1 LRRCLRNEDFSH
13 PFLHK
18 IDRLTLSYIYS
29 QQMMYPQQLSHGN
42 VLTFAPPGF
51 NQTLHVK
58 FPDCRLAVCEKCKK
72 NYKTRDMCRV
82 RNSHTTEPWTTAFI
96 CFTLDD
102 NCTDEDGK
110 YIDKPFAVRMIQ
122 WQPYCIKTP
131 FDPKTPVCS
140 ACKKTNRTR
149 SFCRDRH
156 KHRQLPWCTVYV
168 LLSPADSIDPA
179 TRVAPESTP
188 LDGTEDSTDCD
199 GNAGEDIKV
208 EPLQAAEA
216 SIAEGDGIGKPED
229 KEERKPI
236 KVADDGEDINDISE
250 SRTFLAKVSCHANSI
265 HWLELAEFDPADQH
279 AAMQGLVAPDGGHM
293 GPGRGPPMMPGQ
305 PIDPGYNHF
314 AHAAMGFAAQ
324 QHQMS
329 LKNHQQYFFQMQQ
342 RQHQQ
347 YAAHQ
352 AQWQVQY
359 KQQSDQSAPST
370 VAPAITAG
378 EAAAQQSKHQQGQ
391 PGQGA
396 PPYGQWPAQQNQM
409 AYHQQMYQHQ
419 MAQFQQ
425 AGGVI
430 PPGAQGEGAPPVH
443 ALPPDYH
450 HHPGHHQQGD
460 ELEPASVNAAPEDA
474 EENDNKRAR
483 HV

>member
-1 LRRCLRNEDFSH
+1 
-13 PFLHK
+13 
-18 IDRLTLSYIYS
+18 
-29 QQMMYPQQLSHGN
+29 
-42 VLTFAPPGF
+42 
-51 NQTLHVK
+51 
-58 FPDCRLAVCEKCKK
+58 
-72 NYKTRDMCRV
+72 MCRV

-122 WQPYCIKTP
+122 WQPYCVKTP

-149 SFCRDRH
+149 NFCRERH

-188 LDGTEDSTDCD
+188 LEDAADPE
-199 GNAGEDIKV
+199 GKVAEDKKV
-208 EPLQAAEA
+208 ETVKSE
-216 SIAEGDGIGKPED
+216 AEGDEKGAPED

-250 SRTFLAKVSCHANSI
+250 SRTFLAKVSCHASSI

-293 GPGRGPPMMPGQ
+293 GSARGPPMIPGQ
-305 PIDPGYNHF
+305 SMDPSYNHF
-314 AHAAMGFAAQ
+314 AHAMGFAAQ

-329 LKNHQQYFFQMQQ
+329 LKKHQQYFFQMQQ
-342 RQHQQ
+342 RTHQQ

-352 AQWQVQY
+352 AQWQAQY
-359 KQQSDQSAPST
+359 SQQPDQSTPST
-370 VAPAITAG
+370 GAPAITAG
-378 EAAAQQSKHQQGQ
+378 EAAAQQSKNQQGQ
-391 PGQGA
+391 PGQPA
-396 PPYGQWPAQQNQM
+396 PPYGQWPAAQQNPM
-409 AYHQQMYQHQ
+409 AYHQQMYQIQ

-430 PPGAQGEGAPPVH
+430 PPGAQGEGAPPV
-443 ALPPDYH
+443 PPPAEYQ
-450 HHPGHHQQGD
+450 HHPGHQQGD
-460 ELEPASVNAAPEDA
+460 EMEPPSVHAEPEGG
-474 EENDNKRAR
+474 EENDNKRPR

>member
-1 LRRCLRNEDFSH
+1 MFVRSLS
-13 PFLHK
+13 PFV
-18 IDRLTLSYIYS
+18 S

-42 VLTFAPPGF
+42 VLTFTPPGF
-51 NQTLHVK
+51 NQILNVK

-82 RNSHTTEPWTTAFI
+82 RNSHTTEPWTTAYV

-102 NCTDEDGK
+102 NCTDDDGK

-122 WQPYCIKTP
+122 WQPYCVKTP

-179 TRVAPESTP
+179 TRVAPESIP
-188 LDGTEDSTDCD
+188 ID
-199 GNAGEDIKV
+199 NAEEKSEVAGDDKKAVPAYV
-208 EPLQAAEA
+208 EPSADPCEAEQE
-216 SIAEGDGIGKPED
+216 SEGK
-229 KEERKPI
+229 KARKKI

-250 SRTFLAKVSCHANSI
+250 SRTFLAKVSCHATSV
-265 HWLELAEFDPADQH
+265 HWLELADFDVADQQ

-293 GPGRGPPMMPGQ
+293 AMARHPGMPSGPQM
-305 PIDPGYNHF
+305 DPGYAQHF
-314 AHAAMGFAAQ
+314 AHAMGYAAQ

-329 LKNHQQYFFQMQQ
+329 LKNHQQYFYQMQQ

-347 YAAHQ
+347 YASQQ
-352 AQWQVQY
+352 AQWQAQY
-359 KQQSDQSAPST
+359 NHQSHMQMPLTNGQPPQTPGAPP
-370 VAPAITAG
+370 VTAG
-378 EAAAQQSKHQQGQ
+378 EAAAQQSKHQQGGPPHDQ
-391 PGQGA
+391 LTA
-396 PPYGQWPAQQNQM
+396 VPYGQWPAQHNPM
-409 AYHQQMYQHQ
+409 AYHQQMYQNQ
-419 MAQFQQ
+419 MSQFQQ

-430 PPGAQGEGAPPVH
+430 PPGLHGGPGMDGAPMPPQPLMH
-443 ALPPDYH
+443 APSPAHHYQHIPDH
-450 HHPGHHQQGD
+450 QNNDLESDSIHAMPGG
-460 ELEPASVNAAPEDA
+460 
-474 EENDNKRAR
+474 EEGNDPKRAR